1 MKSPLP
7 RGPLF
12 ADFFVVVFIALLFSG
27 VGLQHVEAQDAQR
40 LTTLITNQDL
50 AGIRAAVTQEPA
62 LLTKPD
68 SRTKLTPL
76 FAAIHGGQPEVVDLF
91 LELGAPTDA
100 RNPQRQTPLLF
111 ALTRR
116 QPDIIKSVLA
126 KTEDVNQRDGRQQST
141 SLMYA
146 VMHRNGHPK
155 LLDAII
161 EKGADINLKNSRKQ
175 TALHVACYYNNIEAA
190 KAIIKAG
197 ADLDLQDNNS
207 NTPMLAAC
215 TASPE
220 LVSAMLS
227 KGADPK
233 STNRQGQTA
242 LHLACQASYPQSVWD
257 SDLGFRTFEQLL
269 SKFDDVDLKDKQK
282 ETPLAKAIYSQSSA
296 RVKSLIDRGADPNIE
311 TNGKRYGLQD
321 RSLVSIAASF
331 GDADSVEALVNGGAK
346 VNIVNAQGQTPLH
359 SVAANGGSVFGD
371 PDEATIKRFTQTVE
385 VLLAAKADPNTK
397 NKDGQTPL
405 ALAASRDFFSAVELL
420 VDKTDELNLEL
431 ADGSLLHWAAKNG
444 LAKTSKRLLAQSD
457 GGDTVAAEL
466 DATNSVGQ
474 TPLQV
479 AADNGNAEIVR
490 LLIAKKAKLDH
501 VDDDGSTALLIAATA
516 GEAEVVAALL
526 GAGADTAKLD
536 SSGHSALHL
545 AAWGGNPDVIKELLS
560 QMKVS
565 ESITKSGYTP
575 LHAAAW
581 NGHGLAV
588 AELLKGGADPNV
600 ADSDGWTPL
609 HKAAYHGHAKAVKAL
624 VEKGADKSLKNG
636 VEMTA
641 LELAKSNGKAKE
653 VASLLE

>member
-7 RGPLF
+7 GRPLF
-12 ADFFVVVFIALLFSG
+12 AEFFVVLFIALLFSDA
-27 VGLQHVEAQDAQR
+27 GLQQVEAQNAQR
-40 LTTLITNQDL
+40 LTTLIANQDL
-50 AGIRAAVTQEPA
+50 AGIRAAITEEPA

-76 FAAIHGGQPEVVDLF
+76 FAAIHGGQPKVVDLF

-116 QPDIIKSVLA
+116 KPDVIKSVLA

-141 SLMYA
+141 CLMYA
-146 VMHRNGHPK
+146 IMHRNRDQK
-155 LLDAII
+155 LLEAII
-161 EKGADINLKNSRKQ
+161 EKGADINLKNSSKQ
-175 TALHVACYYNNIEAA
+175 TALHIACYYNNIEAA
-190 KAIIKAG
+190 KTIIEAG
-197 ADLDLQDNNS
+197 ADLDLQDNNY

-269 SKFDDVDLKDKQK
+269 SKFDDVNLKDKQK
-282 ETPLAKAIYSQSSA
+282 MTPLALAVFTQSPKQVKA
-296 RVKSLIDRGADPNIE
+296 LIDRGADPNVQIDGRRFGGG
-311 TNGKRYGLQD
+311 NQALI
-321 RSLVSIAASF
+321 LVAASL
-331 GDADSVEALVNGGAK
+331 GDADSVQALVNGGAK
-346 VNIVNAQGQTPLH
+346 VGAVNSLGQTPLH
-359 SVAANGGSVFGD
+359 AAASNGGRTGFGNQ
-371 PDEATIKRFTQTVE
+371 DEKLIKRFAQTVE
-385 VLLAAKADPNTK
+385 VLLSARADPNTK
-397 NKDGQTPL
+397 NKDGRTPL
-405 ALAASRDFFSAVELL
+405 AVAASQDFFSAVELL
-420 VDKTDELNLEL
+420 VDKTQELDFEL
-431 ADGSLLHWAAKNG
+431 AEGSLLHWAAKNG
-444 LAKTSKRLLAQSD
+444 LAKTSKRLLSQPKSNDSKVDLD
-457 GGDTVAAEL
+457 GQ
-466 DATNSVGQ
+466 NSNGQ

-479 AADNGNAEIVR
+479 AAENGNSEIVE
-490 LLIAKKAKLDH
+490 LLIANKANLDH
-501 VDDDGSTALLIAATA
+501 VDKDGSTALLLAANA
-516 GEAEVVAALL
+516 GQAEVVASLL
-526 GAGADTAKLD
+526 GGGADTTKLD

-581 NGHGLAV
+581 NGHELAV

-609 HKAAYHGHAKAVKAL
+609 HKAAYRGHAKAVKAL
-624 VEKGADKSLKNG
+624 VENGANQSLKNG